1 MIIDTSKYDL
11 ESYGINIKDAKTM
24 AGKNEIRTFCPH
36 CHANRKV
43 QHQKEHELWVSL
55 DTGNCVCHNCGA
67 KWRMDTREYLER
79 KAKLEKKASVLA
91 KKPTNYKRPVTPASF
106 DVPKDEKIIKYLT
119 ETRGWP
125 LEVIAKMKVTEAN
138 VVMPQ
143 VNAMR
148 HCIVF
153 NYLHNGILINRKY
166 RDSEKHFMMEKGAE
180 LIPYNIDSALARDY
194 VIVTEGEPDAISMVV
209 AGYDSV
215 VSVPSGANSST
226 SWIDRFYD
234 LYFADKKRVY
244 IATDMDA
251 PGMKA
256 AEELTRRF
264 GPEVCYRV
272 MFSEDCKDANDELV
286 KHGAESLRKRVEEAK
301 PMPLKDV
308 KTMDDLGDMLDMLYE
323 KGPKPGAITG
333 WENLDK
339 VVKFQTGQLAIVTG
353 RTNDGKSEWVDEL
366 TLRLALRQQWKIG
379 YWTPE
384 NTLLDHNR
392 KLIEKLTGRSFIRR
406 GSTQGVQPDQYAIS
420 KQWIGDNVSWI
431 DLPFDQLSLDNILS
445 RARTLVRKYGI
456 HLLVLDPF
464 NFIEKENNAQ
474 RSENAWDSHVIGAIR
489 SFAIE
494 NDVMVILVAHPRKVE
509 MQVDG
514 RRRRITIEDISG
526 TADFGN
532 KADYC
537 FCVDRDDE
545 HKVVTVSV
553 DKVRNKLLGT
563 RGQAFFVYQ
572 MASGRYV
579 PCEIDDNRNPR
590 NTDFLKYGGMWID
603 IPELF

>member
-1 MIIDTSKYDL
+1 MSINTSKYDL
-11 ESYGINIKDAKTM
+11 ESYGININDAKEVV
-24 AGKNEIRTFCPH
+24 GKNEIRTFCPH

-43 QHQKEHELWVSL
+43 QHQKERELWVSL

-67 KWRMDTREYLER
+67 KWRMDTCESQER
-79 KAKLEKKASVLA
+79 KAKLEKKATALA
-91 KKPTNYKRPVTPASF
+91 KKPTNYKRPVTPESF
-106 DVPKDEKIIKYLT
+106 DAPKDEKTVKYLT

-125 LEVIAKMKVTEAN
+125 MDIIKKMKVTEAN

-143 VNAMR
+143 VKAIR

-153 NYLHNGILINRKY
+153 NYLHNGVLINRKY
-166 RDSEKHFMMEKGAE
+166 RDSEKNFMMEKGAE
-180 LIPYNIDSALARDY
+180 LIPYNIDSALGRDY

-215 VSVPSGANSST
+215 VSVPSGANSNT
-226 SWIDRFYD
+226 SWLDRFYE
-234 LYFADKKRVY
+234 LYFADKKQVY

-272 MFSEDCKDANDELV
+272 MFSDDCKDANDELV
-286 KHGAESLRKRVEEAK
+286 KHGADSLRKRLEEAK

-308 KTMDDLGDMLDMLYE
+308 KTMDDLGEMLDMLYE

-366 TLRLALRQQWKIG
+366 TLRLALSQQWKVG

-392 KLIEKLTGRSFIRR
+392 KLIEKLTGRCFIRR

-456 HLLVLDPF
+456 RLLVLDPF

-474 RSENAWDSHVIGAIR
+474 RSENAWDSHVVGAIR

-563 RGQAFFVYQ
+563 RGQAYFVYQ

-590 NTDFLKYGGMWID
+590 NTDFQKYGGMWIG
-603 IPELF
+603 IPEIF

>member
-11 ESYGINIKDAKTM
+11 ESYGINIKDAKTV

-43 QHQKEHELWVSL
+43 QHQKERELWVSG
-55 DTGNCVCHNCGA
+55 DSGYCYCHNCGA
-67 KWRMDTREYLER
+67 KWRMDEREYQER

-91 KKPTNYKRPVTPASF
+91 KKPTNYKRPVTPESF

-125 LEVIAKMKVTEAN
+125 LEVIAKMKVTEAY

-215 VSVPSGANSST
+215 VSVPSGANSNT

-234 LYFADKKRVY
+234 LYFADKQRVY

-286 KHGAESLRKRVEEAK
+286 KHGAESLWKRVEEAK

-333 WENLDK
+333 WENFDK

>member
-1 MIIDTSKYDL
+1 MNINTSKYDL
-11 ESYGINIKDAKTM
+11 ESYGINIRDAKEVP
-24 AGKNEIRTFCPH
+24 GKNEIRTFCPY
-36 CHANRKV
+36 CHANRKT
-43 QHQKEHELWVSL
+43 EHRNERELWVSL
-55 DTGNCVCHNCGA
+55 NTGNCACHNCGA
-67 KWRMDTREYLER
+67 EWRMDTREFQER
-79 KAKLEKKASVLA
+79 KAKLAEKVQSMQKKAT
-91 KKPTNYKRPVTPASF
+91 KYKRPAMPDSFPA
-106 DVPKDEKIIKYLT
+106 PKDEKTVKYLT
-119 ETRGWP
+119 ETRRLP
-125 LEVIAKMKVTEAN
+125 MSVITRMKITEATS
-138 VVMPQ
+138 VMPQ
-143 VNAMR
+143 VNAER

-153 NYLHNGILINRKY
+153 NYLHEGVLINRKY
-166 RDSEKHFMMEKGAE
+166 RDSEKHFMMDKGAE
-180 LIPYNIDSALARDY
+180 LIPYNIDSALGRDY
-194 VIVTEGEPDAISMVV
+194 VIVTEGEFDAISMVV

-215 VSVPSGANSST
+215 VSMPSGANANT
-226 SWIDRFYD
+226 AWLDRFYE

-244 IATDMDA
+244 IATDIDA

-272 MFSEDCKDANDELV
+272 EFSDDCKDANDELV
-286 KHGAESLRKRVEEAK
+286 KHGADSLKKRVEEAK

-308 KTMDDLGDMLDMLYE
+308 KTMDDLGEMLDMLYE
-323 KGPKPGAITG
+323 GGPKPGAVTG

-339 VVKFQTGQLAIVTG
+339 VVSFQTSQLAIVTG

-366 TLRLALRQQWKIG
+366 VLRLALKQHWKIG

-392 KLIEKLTGRSFIRR
+392 KLIEKLSGRTFVRR
-406 GSTQGVQPDQYAIS
+406 GTTQGVQPDQYHLC
-420 KQWIGDNVSWI
+420 KQWIGENVSWI
-431 DLPFDQLSLDNILS
+431 DLPFDQLTLDNILERS
-445 RARTLVRKYGI
+445 RTLVRKFGI
-456 HLLVLDPF
+456 RLLVLDPF

-489 SFAIE
+489 NFAFE

-509 MQVDG
+509 MQLDG

-553 DKVRNKLLGT
+553 DKVRNKLLGS

-572 MASGRYV
+572 RASGRYV
-579 PCEIDDNRNPR
+579 PCETDDNRNPR
-590 NTDFLKYGGMWID
+590 NTDFQKYGGMWIG
-603 IPELF
+603 IPEIF

>member
-11 ESYGINIKDAKTM
+11 ESYGINIKDAKPV

-43 QHQKEHELWVSL
+43 QHQKERELWVSFKS
-55 DTGNCVCHNCGA
+55 GYCFCHNCGA
-67 KWRMDTREYLER
+67 KWRMDTLEYLER

-180 LIPYNIDSALARDY
+180 QIPYNIDSALARDY

-215 VSVPSGANSST
+215 VSVPSGANSNT
-226 SWIDRFYD
+226 SWIDPFYD
-234 LYFADKKRVY
+234 LYFADKQRVY

-406 GSTQGVQPDQYAIS
+406 SSTQGVQPDQYAIRPTVAR
-420 KQWIGDNVSWI
+420 QYTVTRPN
-431 DLPFDQLSLDNILS
+431 S
-445 RARTLVRKYGI
+445 RA
-456 HLLVLDPF
+456 
-464 NFIEKENNAQ
+464 Q
-474 RSENAWDSHVIGAIR
+474 IR
-489 SFAIE
+489 HSFARSRPLQLHRE
-494 NDVMVILVAHPRKVE
+494 GEQCPA
-509 MQVDG
+509 
-514 RRRRITIEDISG
+514 
-526 TADFGN
+526 
-532 KADYC
+532 
-537 FCVDRDDE
+537 
-545 HKVVTVSV
+545 
-553 DKVRNKLLGT
+553 
-563 RGQAFFVYQ
+563 
-572 MASGRYV
+572 
-579 PCEIDDNRNPR
+579 
-590 NTDFLKYGGMWID
+590 
-603 IPELF
+603 

>member
-1 MIIDTSKYDL
+1 
-11 ESYGINIKDAKTM
+11 
-24 AGKNEIRTFCPH
+24 
-36 CHANRKV
+36 
-43 QHQKEHELWVSL
+43 
-55 DTGNCVCHNCGA
+55 
-67 KWRMDTREYLER
+67 
-79 KAKLEKKASVLA
+79 
-91 KKPTNYKRPVTPASF
+91 
-106 DVPKDEKIIKYLT
+106 
-119 ETRGWP
+119 
-125 LEVIAKMKVTEAN
+125 
-138 VVMPQ
+138 
-143 VNAMR
+143 
-148 HCIVF
+148 
-153 NYLHNGILINRKY
+153 
-166 RDSEKHFMMEKGAE
+166 
-180 LIPYNIDSALARDY
+180 
-194 VIVTEGEPDAISMVV
+194 MVD
-209 AGYDSV
+209 GYDRV
-215 VSVPSGANSST
+215 VSVPSGANSNT

-272 MFSEDCKDANDELV
+272 IFSDDCKDANDELV
-286 KHGAESLRKRVEEAK
+286 KHGAESLSKRVEEAK

-308 KTMDDLGDMLDMLYE
+308 KTMDDLGDTLDMLYE

>member
-11 ESYGINIKDAKTM
+11 ESYGINIKDAKPV

-55 DTGNCVCHNCGA
+55 DTGNCVCHNCGV
-67 KWRMDTREYLER
+67 KWRMDTREFQER

-125 LEVIAKMKVTEAN
+125 MDIIQKMKVTEAY

-153 NYLHNGILINRKY
+153 NYLHNSILINRKY

-194 VIVTEGEPDAISMVV
+194 VIVTEGEPDAISMMV

-215 VSVPSGANSST
+215 VSVPSGANSNT

-234 LYFADKKRVY
+234 LYFADKQRVY

-272 MFSEDCKDANDELV
+272 MFSDDCKDANDELV

-366 TLRLALRQQWKIG
+366 TLRLALRQQWKIC

-590 NTDFLKYGGMWID
+590 NTDFQKYGGMWIN